1 MGLRIKPVLGLLKI
15 KMAKQDGDFAMITR
29 RGLLAGGL
37 AAFASAARAEAPLS
51 SLVPV
56 PRPLEFATETESLA
70 RLVAQS
76 PYQGA
81 VGAIVADART
91 GAILQDYNGRVAM
104 PPASTM
110 KALTTLY
117 ALEHLGAGYRFST
130 RILATGSLR
139 NGRLDGDLW
148 LVGSG
153 DPHLDTT
160 TLADLVSGL
169 REIGLHEVRGQ
180 LYLVDGALPTIPWI
194 DPSQADHAGY
204 NPTISGLNLNF
215 NRVYLA
221 WAQGVNGLQVGFD
234 ARADDLRPAISGIGL
249 ELVDGAGPVL
259 SYRPESATAREGWRV
274 ARAALTGEGG
284 RWLPVRNPSA
294 YMAEVFLSLARSSG
308 IVIDRFS
315 VTHSAPADAVV
326 LSEVQSAPLDAL
338 LRSMLRYSTN
348 LTAEVVGLRATQV
361 AVSRNRLDLRGSA
374 DQMGG
379 WLAGQFMAGKPDLHD
394 HSGLLEASRITPAQM
409 TEALVAAGPRSRL
422 RSLLRPHRADE
433 ETATRLSGVDVVTK
447 TGTLNFVS
455 TLTGYIEGPN
465 RPLAFAI
472 FNADLARR
480 AALGPDERDRP
491 PGGRAWIGR
500 ARRLQNEMIATWA
513 RQFG

>member
-1 MGLRIKPVLGLLKI
+1 
-15 KMAKQDGDFAMITR
+15 MITR
-29 RGLLAGGL
+29 RGLLAGGF

-56 PRPLEFATETESLA
+56 PRPRQVAINTQSLA
-70 RLVAQS
+70 DLVAQS
-76 PYQGA
+76 PYEGA
-81 VGAIVADART
+81 VAALVADART
-91 GAILQDYNGRVAM
+91 GAVLQEYNGHVAM

-117 ALEHLGAGYRFST
+117 ALAHLGAGYRFST
-130 RILATGSLR
+130 RILATGNLR

-160 TLADLVSGL
+160 TLADLVTGL
-169 REIGLHEVRGQ
+169 REIGLHEVTGQ

-204 NPTISGLNLNF
+204 NPTIGGLNLNF

-221 WAQGVNGLQVGFD
+221 WAQGANGLQVGLD
-234 ARADDLRPAISGIGL
+234 ARADQLRPAISGIGL
-249 ELVDGAGPVL
+249 ELVDGGPPVL
-259 SYRPESATAREGWRV
+259 SYRPENATTREGWRV
-274 ARAALTGEGG
+274 SRQALTGEGG

-294 YMAEVFLSLARSSG
+294 YTAEVFLSLARSSG
-308 IVIDRFS
+308 IVVDR
-315 VTHSAPADAVV
+315 VQVVNRPPAEAVV
-326 LSEVQSAPLDAL
+326 LSEVQSAALDAM
-338 LRSMLRYSTN
+338 LRAMLRYSTN
-348 LTAEVVGLRATQV
+348 LTAEVVGLRATQL
-361 AVSRNRLDLRGSA
+361 AANPNRLDLRGSA
-374 DQMGG
+374 DHMGG
-379 WLAGQFMAGKPDLHD
+379 WLSGQFISGKPELHD

-409 TEALVAAGPRSRL
+409 TEALIAAGPRSRL

-433 ETATRLSGVDVVTK
+433 ETAARLAGAEVVTK

-465 RPLAFAI
+465 RPLAFTI

-480 AALGPDERDRP
+480 AALGPDQRDRP
-491 PGGRAWIGR
+491 PGGRTWIGR

-513 RQFG
+513 SQFG